1 MENKNHRVLI
11 VDDMNINRIVL
22 SSLLATHGV
31 FSDQAESGKECLEL
45 CKKNDYDLILLDHRM
60 PELDGAET
68 LIRLKEIFSARGRD
82 IPVICHTTEE
92 GRKNISLYK
101 AAGFADVLIKPIDP
115 RELFSVLMT
124 WLNDGTVS
132 DDSDEE
138 LSFDKV
144 AAAYPGFDDMGL
156 TDNDTGDELE
166 KLPVWLKIVPHID
179 LITGVKNC
187 GSAEDYVD
195 ALYIFY
201 SSIEEKSNEIESYAS
216 GEDWTMYAL
225 RVHSIKSVARLV
237 GAKKLGDAA
246 AELEEASR
254 AEKYNFVRKN
264 TGAFLRSYREFT
276 ELLSPFAENDE
287 LEKILRE
294 ASSADKE
301 TDKPSDEPD
310 HGNAVLFI
318 QSGQGL
324 VKKGIENNLTSA
336 GFNVI
341 SIPDEPDRIISH
353 RNEADLVIYYPGSG
367 DDPHIGIIMSLLG
380 EICQDDS
387 KILCLTGDVADLNT
401 AMLAN
406 GSHRVSRCY
415 PRPVP
420 IDQFIGDMKSFAD
433 LEKDFHRK
441 KTIFVVDDDTS
452 YMSVIEHWLS
462 GQYNVSCFR
471 SGPEALDGILA
482 VMPDLI
488 LLDFEMPEM
497 DGCELMKNLRTNFEH
512 KIPII
517 FLTGKNDKELVFHV
531 LEYKPD
537 GYLLKTSQRDTL
549 LDTIQRFF
557 SETLFR
563 MSLSQNTAD
572 NP

>member
-22 SSLLATHGV
+22 SSLLASHGV
-31 FSDQAESGKECLEL
+31 FSDQAENGKECLEL
-45 CKKNDYDLILLDHRM
+45 CKNKDYDLILLDHRM

-68 LIRLKEIFSARGRD
+68 LIRLKELFNERGRE

-124 WLNDGTVS
+124 WLNDGTAS
-132 DDSDEE
+132 DDKDEK

-144 AAAYPGFDDMGL
+144 AAAYPGFDDIGL
-156 TDNDTGDELE
+156 TDKDTRDELE

-179 LITGVKNC
+179 LITGVRNC

-201 SSIEEKSNEIESYAS
+201 SSIEEKSDEIEDYAVC
-216 GEDWTMYAL
+216 EDWTMYAL

-254 AEKYNFVRKN
+254 TGKYDIVRRD
-264 TGAFLRSYREFT
+264 TPSFLRSYRDFI

-294 ASSADKE
+294 TSSVKNEPDKA
-301 TDKPSDEPD
+301 SDERD
-310 HGNAVLFI
+310 HGNSVLFI

-401 AMLAN
+401 AMQAN
-406 GSHRVSRCY
+406 GAHRVSRCY
-415 PRPVP
+415 PRPVA
-420 IDQFIGDMKSFAD
+420 IDQFIGDMKIFAD
-433 LEKDFHRK
+433 LERDFYRK

-452 YMSVIEHWLS
+452 YLSVIEHWLS
-462 GQYNVSCFR
+462 SQYNVSCFR
-471 SGPEALDGILA
+471 SGPEALDGILT

-497 DGCELMKNLRTNFEH
+497 DGCELMKNLRINFEQ

-572 NP
+572 SP